1 MIRLLLC
8 IFVTIIFFTIYQ
20 VNLLVF
26 LIIKIFNK
34 EKAFWYSQKATCLF
48 LLALKTCAGVEC
60 DLVSMDNL
68 TKAYTE
74 NNKKNN
80 NKKGLV
86 FISNHRSIFDV
97 ICGYLL
103 VKGLT
108 GFIAKKELGRVP
120 FFKFWL
126 ENDHCLLLDRKN
138 IRQGMQVILKGI
150 EYINNGVSMWVFP
163 EGTRAKGKTIIN
175 EFRDGAFALATK
187 TNAIIVPIIF
197 INTENIFENHIP
209 LIKKNKIKIIV
220 EKPIDTSILSNEEK
234 KDLPHIILANFKS
247 IIENNIN

>member
-1 MIRLLLC
+1 MIRLILC
-8 IFVTIIFFTIYQ
+8 IFVAIIFFTVYQ
-20 VNLLVF
+20 INLLIF
-26 LIIKIFNK
+26 LIIKFFNK

-48 LLALKTCAGVEC
+48 LWALKLCSGVEC
-60 DLVSMDNL
+60 DLVSKENL
-68 TKAYTE
+68 TKAYDE
-74 NNKKNN
+74 NHKKNN
-80 NKKGLV
+80 GTKGLV

-108 GFIAKKELGRVP
+108 GFIAKKELGNVP

-126 ENDHCLLLDRKN
+126 ENDHCLLLDRKD
-138 IRQGMQVILKGI
+138 IRQGMKVILKGI
-150 EYINNGVSMWVFP
+150 EYINNGISMWIFP

-187 TNAIIVPIIF
+187 TDAIIVPIIF

-209 LIKKNKIKIIV
+209 FVEKTKIKIIV
-220 EKPIDTSILSNEEK
+220 EEPIDTSLLLIEEK
-234 KDLPHIILANFKS
+234 KDLPSQLHTQFKS